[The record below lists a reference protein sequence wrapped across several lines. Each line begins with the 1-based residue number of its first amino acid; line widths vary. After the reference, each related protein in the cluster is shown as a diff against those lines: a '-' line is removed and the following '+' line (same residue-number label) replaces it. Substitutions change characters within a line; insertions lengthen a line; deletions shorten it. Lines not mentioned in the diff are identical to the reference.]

1 MAHQPVG
8 DSQTLTT
15 GTGSTRVQFTVQSD
29 TVRVVPIS
37 QNVHVA
43 IGTTATATTS
53 DYFVPAG
60 TSATLNLGRAS
71 SSRVVGVA
79 TGAATVISL
88 PEGMGNPFNID
99 DVLTIS
105 GITGVTGFNT
115 TAKVL
120 SIEEPRLQGGSAIGV
135 FNTKLTVDHDSRA
148 LFAGDAVVTAGLARR
163 TLTVAART
171 DSGAGKMYVQ
181 QVQISGAQ

>member
-29 TVRVVPIS
+29 TVRVVPLS

-60 TSATLNLGRAS
+60 TPATLNLGRAS
-71 SSRVVGVA
+71 SIGVVGVT

-88 PEGMGNPFNID
+88 PEGMGNPFKID

-115 TAKVL
+115 TAKVV
-120 SIEEPRLQGGSAIGV
+120 SIENPRFQGGSAIGD
-135 FNTKLTVDHDSRA
+135 FKTKLTIDHDSRA

-181 QVQISGAQ
+181 QVQISGVQ

>member
-8 DSQTLTT
+8 DSQTIDTSAT
-15 GTGSTRVQFTVQSD
+15 SAMVQFAVQSD

-43 IGTTATATTS
+43 IGTTAVATTS
-53 DYFVPAG
+53 DYFVPKE

-71 SSRVVGVA
+71 SMGIADITQRAS
-79 TGAATVISL
+79 TVITLS
-88 PEGMGNPFNID
+88 EGMGNPFKVD

-105 GITGVTGFNT
+105 GVTGVTGFNT
-115 TAKVL
+115 TAKVV
-120 SIEEPRLQGGSAIGV
+120 SIQEARTIGYAQ
-135 FNTKLTVDHDSRA
+135 FGAKLTVDHDSRA
-148 LFAGDAVVTAGLARR
+148 LNSDNAVTTAAEARR

-171 DSGAGKMYVQ
+171 DSGTGKMYVQ
-181 QVQISGAQ
+181 QVQISGEQ

>member
-1 MAHQPVG
+1 MSHQPVG

-29 TVRVVPIS
+29 TVRVVPLS

-60 TSATLNLGRAS
+60 TPATLNLGRAS
-71 SSRVVGVA
+71 SIGVVGVT

-88 PEGMGNPFNID
+88 PEGMGNPFKID

-115 TAKVL
+115 TGRVV
-120 SIEEPRLQGGSAIGV
+120 SIQEPRSVGFGQFGA
-135 FNTKLTVDHDSRA
+135 KLTIGHDSRNLTA
-148 LFAGDAVVTAGLARR
+148 SADNFTNTQLRRELTVSAVTDHTTTGVLFA
-163 TLTVAART
+163 
-171 DSGAGKMYVQ
+171 Q

>member
-60 TSATLNLGRAS
+60 TPATLNLGRAS
-71 SSRVVGVA
+71 SIGVVGVA

-88 PEGMGNPFNID
+88 PEGMGNPFKID

-115 TAKVL
+115 TAKVV
-120 SIEEPRLQGGSAIGV
+120 SIENPRFQGGSAIGD
-135 FNTKLTVDHDSRA
+135 FKTKLTIDHDSRA
-148 LFAGDAVVTAGLARR
+148 LYAGDAVTTAGQARR

-171 DSGAGKMYVQ
+171 DSGTGKLYAQ

>member
-8 DSQTLTT
+8 DTITLTT
-15 GTGSTRVQFTVQSD
+15 GTTSTRDQFTVQSD
-29 TVRVVPIS
+29 SLRVVPTGN
-37 QNVHVA
+37 NVHVA
-43 IGTTATATTS
+43 IGTTATAATT
-53 DYFVPAG
+53 DYFVVAG
-60 TSATLNLGRAS
+60 ESETLNLGRAS

-115 TAKVL
+115 TAKVV
-120 SIEEPRLQGGSAIGV
+120 SIQEARTIGYAQ
-135 FNTKLTVDHDSRA
+135 FGAKLTIDHDSRG
-148 LFAGDAVVTAGLARR
+148 LYAGDAVVTAGQARR

-171 DSGAGKMYVQ
+171 DSGTGKMYVQ
-181 QVQISGAQ
+181 QVQISGEQ

>member
-15 GTGSTRVQFTVQSD
+15 GTSSTRIQFAVQTD

-60 TSATLNLGRAS
+60 TTATLNLGRAS
-71 SSRVVGVA
+71 SMGIA
-79 TGAATVISL
+79 DITKGASTVITLS
-88 PEGMGNPFNID
+88 EGMGNPFKVD

-105 GITGVTGFNT
+105 GVTGVTGFNT
-115 TAKVL
+115 TAKVV
-120 SIEEPRLQGGSAIGV
+120 SIQEARTIGYAQ
-135 FNTKLTVDHDSRA
+135 FGAKLTIDHDSRA
-148 LFAGDAVVTAGLARR
+148 LNSDNAVTTAAEARR

-171 DSGAGKMYVQ
+171 DSGSGKMYVQ
-181 QVQISGAQ
+181 QVQTSGIA